1 METVTSTLTEM
12 LQGIR
17 MVKSYNLENME
28 INRSK
33 GVLNSLFKKMF
44 SLVIGRA
51 KVLPI
56 LEILGGVAAASVIGF
71 ASYRV

>member
-28 INRSK
+28 INRSES
-33 GVLNSLFKKMF
+33 VLNSLFNKT
-44 SLVIGRA
+44 SI
-51 KVLPI
+51 
-56 LEILGGVAAASVIGF
+56 
-71 ASYRV
+71 